1 MVVQRQ
7 GLTHAVTQR
16 NCRVASSDRHHAIG
30 FSGRRST
37 LPMAKQKMEE
47 IVTAQP
53 QAGATAG
60 IQSGLV
66 AQLGATLR
74 GMRVVDLSPTLE
86 RGIPNWP
93 LHPPLVI
100 DKAKLTARD
109 GYYCQLLMIS
119 EHTGTHVDAPVHFH
133 DHLMHMS
140 IDTFPADKLIA
151 PAVLYDFSDKDL
163 QPGDLVT
170 LHMVKAYEAE
180 KGVQVGEGEIALI
193 NFGWMQRF
201 WRTDNQSTWFVKN
214 APGIRE
220 DAIIYFKER
229 GIRAIGCDTVAC
241 DMAVIDGV
249 GQETTGHTTHW
260 LPNGILIIE
269 MLTNLH
275 KLSLRSLF
283 VATPLKIK
291 EGSGSPIRPL
301 AFCED

>member
-1 MVVQRQ
+1 
-7 GLTHAVTQR
+7 
-16 NCRVASSDRHHAIG
+16 VASHPKTGAATRLQDSIVIQLSAML
-30 FSGRRST
+30 RS
-37 LPMAKQKMEE
+37 
-47 IVTAQP
+47 
-53 QAGATAG
+53 
-60 IQSGLV
+60 
-66 AQLGATLR
+66 
-74 GMRVVDLSPTLE
+74 MRVVDLSPTLE

-100 DKAKLTARD
+100 DKVRLRRRD
-109 GYYCQLLMIS
+109 GYYSQLLMIS

-133 DHLMHMS
+133 DDLMHMS
-140 IDTFPADKLIA
+140 IDKFPADILIA
-151 PAVLYDFSDKDL
+151 PAVLYDFSSKHM

-170 LHMVKAYEAE
+170 LDMVKAYEDE
-180 KGVQVGEGEIALI
+180 KGVQIGEGEIPLI

-201 WRTDNQSTWFVKN
+201 WRTDDESTWFVKN

-249 GQETTGHTTHW
+249 GQETSGHTTHW

-301 AFCED
+301 AFCEEAGTRRFSAPHATRP

>member
-1 MVVQRQ
+1 MTTTTPGDQVGQ
-7 GLTHAVTQR
+7 
-16 NCRVASSDRHHAIG
+16 IG
-30 FSGRRST
+30 
-37 LPMAKQKMEE
+37 A
-47 IVTAQP
+47 A
-53 QAGATAG
+53 
-60 IQSGLV
+60 
-66 AQLGATLR
+66 LR

-93 LHPPLVI
+93 MHPPLVI
-100 DKAKLTARD
+100 DKARETERD

-133 DHLMHMS
+133 PSLMHMS

-151 PAVLYDFSDKDL
+151 PAVLYDMSRHEL
-163 QPGDLVT
+163 QPGELLT
-170 LHMVKAYEAE
+170 LPMITACEAE
-180 KGVQVGEGEIALI
+180 TGVQVGEGEIALI

-201 WRTDNQSTWFVKN
+201 WRTDTQSTWFVKN
-214 APGIRE
+214 SPGIRE
-220 DAIIYFKER
+220 DAIVYFKER

-241 DMAVIDGV
+241 DMAVVDGV
-249 GQETTGHTTHW
+249 GRETTGHTTHW

-269 MLTNLH
+269 MLTNLD
-275 KLSLRSLF
+275 KLSPRSLF

>member
-1 MVVQRQ
+1 MSLQTND
-7 GLTHAVTQR
+7 GA
-16 NCRVASSDRHHAIG
+16 NASR
-30 FSGRRST
+30 
-37 LPMAKQKMEE
+37 
-47 IVTAQP
+47 
-53 QAGATAG
+53 ATKVG
-60 IQSGLV
+60 GM
-66 AQLGATLR
+66 LR

-93 LHPPLVI
+93 MHPPLVI
-100 DKAKLTARD
+100 DKARLKDRD

-133 DHLMHMS
+133 PEMVDKS
-140 IDTFPADKLIA
+140 IDKFPADNLIA
-151 PAVLYDFSDKDL
+151 PAVLYDFADKNL
-163 QPGDLVT
+163 QPGELVT
-170 LHMVKAYEAE
+170 LDMVKAYESE
-180 KGVQVGEGEIALI
+180 KGVEVGRGEIALI

-220 DAIIYFKER
+220 DAIIHFKER

-241 DMAVIDGV
+241 DMPVVDGQ
-249 GQETTGHTTHW
+249 GGETTGHTTHW

-269 MLTNLH
+269 MLTNLD

-301 AFCED
+301 AFCEN

>member
-1 MVVQRQ
+1 MSNHEQLAPAD
-7 GLTHAVTQR
+7 G
-16 NCRVASSDRHHAIG
+16 
-30 FSGRRST
+30 
-37 LPMAKQKMEE
+37 E
-47 IVTAQP
+47 
-53 QAGATAG
+53 
-60 IQSGLV
+60 LV
-66 AQLGATLR
+66 AKVGAMLR
-74 GMRVVDLSPTLE
+74 SMRVVDLSPTLE

-93 LHPPLVI
+93 MHPPLVI
-100 DKAKLTARD
+100 DKAREIDRD

-133 DHLMHMS
+133 PSLMNMS
-140 IDTFPADKLIA
+140 IDTFPADRLIA
-151 PAVLYDFSDKDL
+151 PAVLYDFSDKQM

-170 LHMVKAYEAE
+170 LDMVKAYEEE

-201 WRTDNQSTWFVKN
+201 WRTDSQSTWFVKN
-214 APGIRE
+214 SPGIQE
-220 DAIIYFKER
+220 DAIVYFKER

-269 MLTNLH
+269 MLTNLD

-301 AFCED
+301 AFCEC

>member
-1 MVVQRQ
+1 M
-7 GLTHAVTQR
+7 T
-16 NCRVASSDRHHAIG
+16 
-30 FSGRRST
+30 T
-37 LPMAKQKMEE
+37 LEDTKPAP
-47 IVTAQP
+47 T
-53 QAGATAG
+53 
-60 IQSGLV
+60 SNSLV
-66 AQLGATLR
+66 LQLGAALR

-93 LHPPLVI
+93 MHPPLVI
-100 DKAKLTARD
+100 DKARETERD
-109 GYYCQLLMIS
+109 GYYCQLLMIA

-133 DHLMHMS
+133 PTLAS
-140 IDTFPADKLIA
+140 IDTFPVDNLIA
-151 PAVLYDFSDKDL
+151 PAVLYDFSDKEL
-163 QPGDLVT
+163 QPGELLT
-170 LHMVKAYEAE
+170 LDMVKAYEEE
-180 KGVQVGEGEIALI
+180 KGVQVGEGEIAII

-201 WRTDNQSTWFVKN
+201 WRTDSKSTWFVKN
-214 APGIRE
+214 SPGIRE

-269 MLTNLH
+269 MLTNLD
-275 KLSLRSLF
+275 KLSPRSLF

-291 EGSGSPIRPL
+291 DGSGSPIRPL